1 MKKNGFGLTLI
12 LVMMIAVSN
21 LKGQE
26 NILPIDSLYMA
37 TIEKFYEN
45 ADKFKNEIWPGMKL
59 SPICLYRENGPAFLY
74 NHPDPPKYFKKIKSN
89 LYMGTQ
95 AESQLLGATQVEIN
109 GTLTAIV
116 DYGLTI
122 YTNPNEVYAELFH
135 EMHHVY
141 QRNEIHNIKHDNT
154 ATLLTYPENYKNDAI
169 KLFEQNIFYKL
180 CFSEKEAEFQ
190 QLLNQLYSCRLKRG
204 ELIGKKYLEY
214 EKTVENMEGPAFYCQ
229 YKYHEKFSETDPLL
243 RLNYSQKEFFG
254 VLTTPFYGRNS
265 LRYRHLASGMAM
277 CYILDKH
284 FNDWEKE
291 YYASENNLY
300 DFFISKFDTKP
311 AILNYKEINYEL
323 TSFCTQKEVEKHLAN
338 YKKFGAQS
346 GTKVTL
352 LFKQS
357 PQFDGFDPMN
367 AESVNDSIILHKT
380 LLKLKGKEDDELF
393 ITNRTVITFIDNEI
407 WYVNK
412 VIFFVPYDSLVLT
425 HNKLTVNSE
434 SIIVKWSGEVTKESR
449 NEIVL
454 NCN

>member
-1 MKKNGFGLTLI
+1 MKKNGFVLTLI
-12 LVMMIAVSN
+12 LVLMIAVSN

-45 ADKFKNEIWPGMKL
+45 ADKFRTEIWPGMKL

-74 NHPDPPKYFKKIKSN
+74 NHPNPPKYFKKINSN

-95 AESQLLGATQVEIN
+95 VESQLLGATQVDIN
-109 GTLTAIV
+109 GTLTAII
-116 DYGLTI
+116 DYGLSI
-122 YTNPNEVYAELFH
+122 YTNPNDVYAELFH

-154 ATLLTYPENYKNDAI
+154 ATLLTYPENYKNDAL
-169 KLFEQNIFYKL
+169 KLYEQKIFYKL
-180 CFSEKEAEFQ
+180 CFAEKEGEFQ
-190 QLLNQLYSCRLKRG
+190 QLLNQLYNCRLKRE
-204 ELIGKKYLEY
+204 ELIGGKYSEY

-243 RLNYSQKEFFG
+243 TLNYSQKEFFS

-284 FNDWEKE
+284 FNDWKKE
-291 YYASENNLY
+291 YYTSENNLY

-311 AILNYKEINYEL
+311 SVLANKEISYEMA
-323 TSFCTQKEVEKHLAN
+323 SFYTQKEVEKHLVN
-338 YKKFGAQS
+338 YKKFDAQS

-352 LFKQS
+352 YFKQS

-367 AESVNDSIILHKT
+367 AESINDSIILHKT

-393 ITNRTVITFIDNEI
+393 ITNRTVVTFINNEI

-412 VIFFVPYDSLVLT
+412 VVFFVPYETLSLI
-425 HNKLTVNSE
+425 HNKLVINSDG
-434 SIIVKWSGEVTKESR
+434 IIVKWSGETVKESKK
-449 NEIVL
+449 EIVL
-454 NCN
+454 NCY